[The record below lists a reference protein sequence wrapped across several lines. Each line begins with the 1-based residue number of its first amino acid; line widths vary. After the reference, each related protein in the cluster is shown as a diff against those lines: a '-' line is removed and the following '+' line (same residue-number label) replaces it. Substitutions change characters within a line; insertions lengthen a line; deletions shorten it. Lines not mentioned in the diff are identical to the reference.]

1 MNYKDKIIKVNF
13 KKKMN
18 TIPHEITEKQKYDLA
33 LIELVYNIRPY
44 KYEQIFT
51 YNSARKFITKHKD
64 YIDKNIIIEKYIN
77 DKSYVCD
84 IYQNFYGVIYKG
96 ENDGIWNNTYYI
108 KNEMLDLDPREAED
122 IYYAV
127 TLCNSKNNLTIYE
140 VLDRLSLFG
149 VQITESTYYY
159 VEKLVDKINH
169 KIPIGEYLSSLE
181 KSTPMYSPF

>member
-1 MNYKDKIIKVNF
+1 
-13 KKKMN
+13 
-18 TIPHEITEKQKYDLA
+18 
-33 LIELVYNIRPY
+33 
-44 KYEQIFT
+44 
-51 YNSARKFITKHKD
+51 
-64 YIDKNIIIEKYIN
+64 
-77 DKSYVCD
+77 
-84 IYQNFYGVIYKG
+84 
-96 ENDGIWNNTYYI
+96 
-108 KNEMLDLDPREAED
+108 MLDLDPKEAED